1 MAEPKH
7 PVGMLRCHTLD
18 RREGTFGPPWE
29 LQALP
34 RSRHH
39 LSVTPACIA
48 LCGDLDWRTLP
59 LGFFIAMNQPVQDRQ
74 DQQGQDR

>member
-18 RREGTFGPPWE
+18 RREGSFEPARE
-29 LQALP
+29 LQALS
-34 RSRHH
+34 RGRHH
-39 LSVTPACIA
+39 LSVTPVCIA
-48 LCGDLDWRTLP
+48 LGGGFDRRTLP
-59 LGFFIAMNQPVQDRQ
+59 LGFFFAMNQPVQDRQ

>member
-7 PVGMLRCHTLD
+7 PVGMLRCCTLD
-18 RREGTFGPPWE
+18 RREGSFGPAWE

-39 LSVTPACIA
+39 LSVTPARIA
-48 LCGDLDWRTLP
+48 LRGSLDRCALA